1 MRLFYFVCFILAY
14 TTATKPG
21 GEWPYNNF
29 TAGLTF
35 AVAAEKWTE
44 FKNTNW
50 NYFTD
55 MVLLQDLKNL
65 EFGSNLGYM
74 RENTYNVTSTADQ
87 ATFTLTPESNG
98 VVVTCENFDA
108 VFISESARIRK
119 GIITLSGHAESISH
133 NMSLNN
139 EIIWTSIPSDDFNVT
154 GRRLMGI
161 RAGYTVVRIDRDAL
175 DFLFEGN
182 LLADVGAVFHNS
194 VMPIIMGN
202 VEEALAA

>member
-1 MRLFYFVCFILAY
+1 MAIHWPRKLNISLLTTNNEIFVFIILFFSYIWRLHIKFPGNATIL
-14 TTATKPG
+14 
-21 GEWPYNNF
+21 
-29 TAGLTF
+29 
-35 AVAAEKWTE
+35 
-44 FKNTNW
+44 
-50 NYFTD
+50 
-55 MVLLQDLKNL
+55 
-65 EFGSNLGYM
+65 
-74 RENTYNVTSTADQ
+74 NTYNVTSTADQ

-139 EIIWTSIPSDDFNVT
+139 EIIWTSIPSDDFLVT